1 MVTGKGLAE
10 KPHPAGLCI
19 SSARCGYL
27 SAVSTNDPDMS
38 LNDAL
43 AATLNGERVRA
54 GLTFDALATKSG
66 ISKRQLMRLL
76 STAERDIDVPVL
88 DTLAAVFHT
97 SSSQLVADAE
107 EWRSRPSGDTHEVPE
122 RAPENQRSGE

>member
-1 MVTGKGLAE
+1 MSK
-10 KPHPAGLCI
+10 
-19 SSARCGYL
+19 
-27 SAVSTNDPDMS
+27 NDPGMS
-38 LNDAL
+38 LNAAL
-43 AATLNGERVRA
+43 AATLNGERVRS

-88 DTLAAVFHT
+88 DTLAGVFHT

-107 EWRSRPSGDTHEVPE
+107 EWRSRPSGDTTQEPE
-122 RAPENQRSGE
+122 RAPENQKTGE